1 MHLIF
6 AFAFLPQEEQRLVL
20 DKQVP
25 DKQKA
30 KLQLQQDKMQNAQD
44 LAAALKQHKVD
55 EAKAAEQHCRRR
67 L

>member
-1 MHLIF
+1 M
-6 AFAFLPQEEQRLVL
+6 L

-30 KLQLQQDKMQNAQD
+30 KLQLQQDKWQNAQD
-44 LAAALKQHKVD
+44 LTAALKQHKVD